1 MSESI
6 PVELVPGA
14 ADTTGMPSRDAAPA
28 GATAAQR
35 PRTQKVG
42 RVVSDK
48 MEKTVVVAVDSV
60 RRHPLY
66 HKRITRTSKFLAH
79 DEENR
84 CKPGD
89 VVRIEETRPLSKRK
103 RWIVREIVE
112 QGVQI

>member
-1 MSESI
+1 MTEVTPNETTGLPSQNAA
-6 PVELVPGA
+6 PRPGA
-14 ADTTGMPSRDAAPA
+14 ATDG
-28 GATAAQR
+28 GQR

-48 MEKTVVVAVDSV
+48 MDKTVVVAVDSV

-84 CKPGD
+84 CRPGD

-103 RWIVREIVE
+103 RWIVREIIQ

>member
-1 MSESI
+1 MTD
-6 PVELVPGA
+6 A
-14 ADTTGMPSRDAAPA
+14 AAVDTADLSSHDAAPTTGPTA
-28 GATAAQR
+28 GQQR

-66 HKRITRTSKFLAH
+66 HKRMTRTSKFLGH

-89 VVRIEETRPLSKRK
+89 LVRIEETRPLSKRK
-103 RWIVREIVE
+103 RWIVREIIQ

>member
-1 MSESI
+1 MSEG
-6 PVELVPGA
+6 VAETVQV
-14 ADTTGMPSRDAAPA
+14 APA
-28 GATAAQR
+28 Q
-35 PRTQKVG
+35 PLRTQKIG
-42 RVVSDK
+42 RVISDK

-66 HKRITRTSKFLAH
+66 RKRITRTSKFLAH
-79 DEENR
+79 DEQNA

-112 QGVQI
+112 RGVQI

>member
-1 MSESI
+1 MASARNDD
-6 PVELVPGA
+6 ELKAWRSGGKWHQPR
-14 ADTTGMPSRDAAPA
+14 P
-28 GATAAQR
+28 
-35 PRTQKVG
+35 PRTQKIG

-79 DEENR
+79 DEQNA

-89 VVRIEETRPLSKRK
+89 IVRIEETRPLSKRK

-112 QGVQI
+112 RGVQI

>member
-1 MSESI
+1 MTE
-6 PVELVPGA
+6 VTA
-14 ADTTGMPSRDAAPA
+14 TTTTDLASHDAAPDA
-28 GATAAQR
+28 VIGGQAV
-35 PRTQKVG
+35 RTQKVG

-66 HKRITRTSKFLAH
+66 RKRITRTSKFLAH

-103 RWIVREIVE
+103 RWIVREIV
-112 QGVQI
+112 QQAIRI

>member
-1 MSESI
+1 MTDETSASAEQN
-6 PVELVPGA
+6 
-14 ADTTGMPSRDAAPA
+14 
-28 GATAAQR
+28 ATAAVRGQK

-48 MEKTVVVAVDSV
+48 MEKTVVVSVDSV

-66 HKRITRTSKFLAH
+66 HKRITSTSKFLAH
-79 DEENR
+79 DEQNE

-89 VVRIEETRPLSKRK
+89 VVRIEETRPLSKHK

-112 QGVQI
+112 RAVQV

>member
-1 MSESI
+1 MSEQA
-6 PVELVPGA
+6 VAEGVK
-14 ADTTGMPSRDAAPA
+14 APA
-28 GATAAQR
+28 QP

-48 MEKTVVVAVDSV
+48 MEKTVVVSVESV

-66 HKRITRTSKFLAH
+66 HKRMTHTTKFLAH
-79 DEENR
+79 DEQNA

-112 QGVQI
+112 RGIQV